1 MAEKSKRQDRGR
13 EPPGVVTSNADGWN
27 TETAPFL
34 SNAEIADRLASLAQL
49 LSAQKENPYK
59 VKAYQR
65 AAAKLRNMSASIHEL
80 VQDDADLTQYEG
92 IGDAIASAIREIVQT
107 GSLRKLE
114 SLRAQASP
122 AVASINDYPRL
133 DPKRVQRV
141 YKKLGISSV
150 EALREKLES
159 GEIEQALGLRMAQ
172 HVRQG
177 LTEPHAMLLY
187 RADDL
192 RTAVE
197 EYLLGPCRVKRAEV
211 VGEVRRRAEVIEE
224 LGFVIETNDFDSVV
238 ARLQRY
244 GGRTPLRSS
253 GKDNALFAL
262 SSGVLL
268 RIQLGGKKDW
278 GVQMVACTG
287 SEAHLQ
293 KLTAVTGSLRRQQA
307 SFAAEEDFYKHF
319 GLQYIEP
326 ELREGY
332 DEVDQAAKN
341 ALPTLVT
348 AKDIRGDLHAHS
360 TSSDGRDS
368 IEDMAQA
375 ARDRGYEYIGISDHS
390 RSLKLTGGVSVEDL
404 WAQIKHIDK
413 LNARLRGFRIL
424 KSSEVDI
431 LADGSLD
438 YPDDLLAELDYTVCS
453 IHSRFGLDRDQQT
466 ERLLRAMDN
475 RYFNILGHPTG
486 RLLLK
491 RPGYEVD
498 FERVI
503 EQARHQGCF
512 FEINSSPDR
521 LDLSAGNARRAAAA
535 GVQIAVNTD
544 SHSTGELPLI
554 RCGIDQAR
562 RAGLEKTSVL
572 NCLPWG
578 KLERLFRR

>member
-1 MAEKSKRQDRGR
+1 MKRDARHFAQAGGSKT
-13 EPPGVVTSNADGWN
+13 EP
-27 TETAPFL
+27 APFL
-34 SNAEIADRLASLAQL
+34 SNAEIANRLASLAQL
-49 LSAQKENPYK
+49 LSAQKDNPYK

-65 AAAKLRNMSASIHEL
+65 AAAKLRNMSESIKEL
-80 VQDDADLTQYEG
+80 VQEDADLTQYEG
-92 IGDAIASAIREIVQT
+92 IGEAIAAAVREIVQT

-122 AVASINDYPRL
+122 DVASMNDYPRL

-141 YKKLGISSV
+141 YKKLGISSA
-150 EALREKLES
+150 EELREKLES
-159 GEIEQALGLRMAQ
+159 GEIEQALGQRMAQ

-187 RADDL
+187 RADEL

-197 EYLLGPCRVKRAEV
+197 EFLLGSCRVKRAEV

-224 LGFVIETNDFDSVV
+224 LGFVIETEDFDWVV

-244 GGRTPLRSS
+244 GGRTPLGSS
-253 GKDNALFAL
+253 GEDHAVFAL
-262 SSGVLL
+262 SSGVRL
-268 RIQLGGKKDW
+268 RIQRAGKKDW

-293 KLTAVTGSLRRQQA
+293 KLTAVTGSLLGQPA
-307 SFAAEEDFYKHF
+307 SFSTEQSFYEHF
-319 GLQYIEP
+319 RLQYIEP

-360 TSSDGRDS
+360 TFSDGRDS
-368 IEDMAQA
+368 IEDMAGA

-390 RSLKLTGGVSVEDL
+390 QSLKMAGGLSVEDL
-404 WAQIKHIDK
+404 WTQIKHIDK

-431 LADGSLD
+431 LVDGSLD
-438 YPDDLLAELDYTVCS
+438 YPDDLLAELDYAVCS
-453 IHSRFGLDRDQQT
+453 IHSRFGLDRNQQT

-498 FERVI
+498 FDRVA
-503 EQARHQGCF
+503 EKARQQGCF

-521 LDLSAGNARRAAAA
+521 LDLSAANARRAAGA
-535 GVQIAVNTD
+535 GVLIAVNTD

-554 RCGIDQAR
+554 RCGVDQAR

-572 NCLPWG
+572 NCLPWE
-578 KLERLFRR
+578 KLEALFKR